1 MLTDHEVKWAQC
13 IDIIKIN
20 INPQSFKTWF
30 EPIKAVKFDNNILT
44 IQVPNKFF
52 YEWLEEHYITQLKQA
67 LNVVLGSKGRLE
79 YKIVVDNHRKL
90 TSSIPQKKGSAE
102 TFSGNNIR
110 NPFVIPGIKKF
121 RVDSNLNPKYSFDAY
136 IEGDCNK
143 LARSA
148 GLAISKKPGG
158 TAFNPLVIYG
168 NVGLGK
174 THLVQAIGNEILN
187 RMPSKNV
194 LYITTERFTTQII
207 QAIKDASIN
216 DFINYYQHIDT
227 LIVDDI
233 QFLANKTKTQ
243 EIFFNIFNQLHQ
255 NGKQIILT
263 SDKPP
268 KDLQGLESRLINRFK
283 WGLSADISEPD
294 FETRYAI
301 LEEKLK
307 QDDLKI
313 PQDVKDY
320 ICFNIK
326 DNIRELEGVII
337 TLIAQATL
345 NSKTIDVSLAQEVI
359 KQFVTNVNKEISVN
373 NIKQL
378 VADHFE
384 VPIEKLHS
392 KTRKRS
398 VVIARQ
404 LSMYLAKN
412 YTNSSLKSIGSN
424 FGGRDHSTVIYSLKA
439 VKDLMDTDSLFKD
452 TVSLLEKKV
461 QMSFKA

>member
-1 MLTDHEVKWAQC
+1 
-13 IDIIKIN
+13 
-20 INPQSFKTWF
+20 
-30 EPIKAVKFDNNILT
+30 
-44 IQVPNKFF
+44 
-52 YEWLEEHYITQLKQA
+52 
-67 LNVVLGSKGRLE
+67 
-79 YKIVVDNHRKL
+79 
-90 TSSIPQKKGSAE
+90 
-102 TFSGNNIR
+102 
-110 NPFVIPGIKKF
+110 
-121 RVDSNLNPKYSFDAY
+121 
-136 IEGDCNK
+136 
-143 LARSA
+143 
-148 GLAISKKPGG
+148 
-158 TAFNPLVIYG
+158 
-168 NVGLGK
+168 
-174 THLVQAIGNEILN
+174 
-187 RMPSKNV
+187 MPTKNV
-194 LYITTERFTTQII
+194 LYITSERFTTQII

-216 DFINYYQHIDT
+216 DFINHYQHIDT

-268 KDLQGLESRLINRFK
+268 KDLEGLESRLINRFK

-301 LEEKLK
+301 LDEKLK
-307 QDDLKI
+307 QDDIEI

-345 NSKTIDVSLAQEVI
+345 NSKVIDVSLAQEVI

-384 VPIEKLHS
+384 LPVEKLHS

-412 YTNSSLKSIGSN
+412 FTNSSLKSIGNN

-439 VKDLMDTDSLFKD
+439 VQDLMDTDSLFKD
-452 TVSLLEKKV
+452 TVSMLEKKV